1 MAVMHMFYMDLDM
14 QVHTQS
20 ERIKF
25 RPVNPF
31 SVATW
36 EIQNIQIKI
45 HLALNAV

>member
-14 QVHTQS
+14 QIHTQS

-31 SVATW
+31 AVATW
-36 EIQNIQIKI
+36 EIQNIKIKI
-45 HLALNAV
+45 HLAHSAV